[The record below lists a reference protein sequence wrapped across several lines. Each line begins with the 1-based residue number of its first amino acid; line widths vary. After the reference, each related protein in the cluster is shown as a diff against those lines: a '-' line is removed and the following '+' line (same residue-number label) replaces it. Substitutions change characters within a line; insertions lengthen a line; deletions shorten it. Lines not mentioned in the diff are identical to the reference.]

1 MTETFAAGMT
11 ALLGSVIRPV
21 KDAFDDCAYTATG
34 QNANIAVNAMAL
46 IDAQLH
52 LGLRQQ
58 DAMKPAHYL
67 PGRALPESSASL
79 ALLHISIRAVKTTA
93 KRCFGLAR
101 LSALQ
106 NRSFHIWVRQCDSFR
121 GVELGLVSKV
131 VRIVGSM
138 VTEANR
144 TLCNYRLVAWLP

>member
-34 QNANIAVNAMAL
+34 QNTTTAVNTMAL
-46 IDAQLH
+46 IDARVH

-58 DAMKPAHYL
+58 DAMKPALYL
-67 PGRALPESSASL
+67 PGLALPESSASL

-93 KRCFGLAR
+93 KLCFSLAR
-101 LSALQ
+101 LSAARD
-106 NRSFHIWVRQCDSFR
+106 RSFQICVR
-121 GVELGLVSKV
+121 
-131 VRIVGSM
+131 
-138 VTEANR
+138 
-144 TLCNYRLVAWLP
+144 